1 MWSWWNSS
9 DKVHYVSWAARLLTV
24 ILGAVAFFVG
34 NRESSLNKKDRE
46 REQSNTKERVAKTE
60 AKAAEANKLAQES
73 HTKGIDLEQQN
84 IVLSTSLA
92 KVQMEAAN
100 AQRSLLEVRD
110 RIKARHFTEEQEA
123 TLLSLLKGAPTG
135 SIRVHYAEQDGE
147 ARAFADQ
154 IVGVMKKA
162 RWYVE
167 GHEPIQQNRRP
178 DKTEDLVF
186 DVPLNSP
193 PPASLQPLRDA
204 LAKVGFS
211 SGTRDLGSADGVV
224 DLFVGSKRPRD

>member
-9 DKVHYVSWAARLLTV
+9 DKVSYVSWAARFLTV
-24 ILGAVAFFVG
+24 ILGAIAFFVG
-34 NRESSLNKKDRE
+34 SRESNLNKKARE
-46 REQSNTKERVAKTE
+46 KEQRESKERIANTE
-60 AKAAEANKLAQES
+60 AATAEANKLAQES
-73 HTKGIDLEQQN
+73 HAKGVELEQQN
-84 IVLSTSLA
+84 IVLSTRLA
-92 KVQMEAAN
+92 QVQTEAAN

-110 RIKARHFTEEQEA
+110 RIKARQLEKDKFV
-123 TLLSLLKGAPTG
+123 SLLKDTPTG
-135 SIRVHYAEQDGE
+135 SIRVRYAEQDGE

-154 IVGVMKKA
+154 IVVAMKELH
-162 RWYVE
+162 WTVE
-167 GHEPIQQNRRP
+167 GHEPVGQNRGVP
-178 DKTEDLVF
+178 HATEDLVF